1 MSAPTEH
8 DRIELVST
16 ERLERELTAV
26 RGVAVDPL
34 SGVFGPRSMTWLID
48 REAAIFLGAGR
59 ALLLQLAHPWV
70 AAAVKQ
76 RSDTFANPIGR
87 FHRTFSTV
95 DRVQY
100 TDRHRRSS
108 RYGAPPSRRCR
119 PVRLQ
124 GLDGSVTSAAVTR
137 RVRASL
143 RLGGAE
149 RGAAIHHL
157 DAADISVL
165 ALAAALRRS
174 LSRTDGTGALVCSV
188 ALSGQAP
195 KPHSGAP

>member
-70 AAAVKQ
+70 AAAVK
-76 RSDTFANPIGR
+76 
-87 FHRTFSTV
+87 
-95 DRVQY
+95 
-100 TDRHRRSS
+100 
-108 RYGAPPSRRCR
+108 
-119 PVRLQ
+119 
-124 GLDGSVTSAAVTR
+124 
-137 RVRASL
+137 
-143 RLGGAE
+143 
-149 RGAAIHHL
+149 
-157 DAADISVL
+157 
-165 ALAAALRRS
+165 
-174 LSRTDGTGALVCSV
+174 
-188 ALSGQAP
+188 
-195 KPHSGAP
+195 